1 VKKLTTILEPP
12 QQSNERVRNRM
23 GVQPDPHAPPSIGHS
38 KFTPLP
44 SGGRGLDNVKKT
56 MQLKK
61 RIKKGARV
69 QKVTP
74 PKDPSR
80 DPTWTKEGK
89 QGMGMLIEST
99 P

>member
-1 VKKLTTILEPP
+1 
-12 QQSNERVRNRM
+12 M
-23 GVQPDPHAPPSIGHS
+23 S
-38 KFTPLP
+38 KH
-44 SGGRGLDNVKKT
+44 NAAEEAHE
-56 MQLKK
+56 K
-61 RIKKGARV
+61 RSESPKG
-69 QKVTP
+69 TP

>member
-1 VKKLTTILEPP
+1 M
-12 QQSNERVRNRM
+12 SNHNAAEEV
-23 GVQPDPHAPPSIGHS
+23 H
-38 KFTPLP
+38 
-44 SGGRGLDNVKKT
+44 
-56 MQLKK
+56 
-61 RIKKGARV
+61 KKGARV

-74 PKDPSR
+74 RKDPSR